1 MSKGIS
7 NKTKKL
13 TLGAILSA
21 MGVALLF
28 VGSFIETLDL
38 TMAALASFFC
48 IFAVIEL
55 GGAYPWLIFAVT
67 GVLSV
72 ILMPYSLTGWFY
84 LLFFGYYPILKE
96 KLEHL
101 SRPVSWILKIIVLNI
116 ALIVCVLVAYFLFFG
131 SSGEGNILSAF
142 TFVFGES
149 DAGEVMAIAVYAL
162 ANVTFIIY
170 DIALTKLITVYFIKI
185 KPKFKGINLK

>member
-7 NKTKKL
+7 KQTKKL

-28 VGSFIETLDL
+28 LGSFIETLDL

-55 GGAYPWLIFAVT
+55 GGIYPWLIFSVT

-72 ILMPYSLTGWFY
+72 ILMPYSMTGWFY
-84 LLFFGYYPILKE
+84 LLFFGYYPIVKE
-96 KLEHL
+96 KLERL
-101 SRPVSWILKIIVLNI
+101 PKIFSWILKMLILNVALVI
-116 ALIVCVLVAYFLFFG
+116 AVIAAYFLFFG
-131 SSGEGNILSAF
+131 QTGDGNLMSAF
-142 TFVFGES
+142 TLIFGES
-149 DAGEVMAIAVYAL
+149 ETGEMMAIGVYAL
-162 ANVTFIIY
+162 VNLTFVIY
-170 DIALTKLITVYFIKI
+170 DIALTKLITLYFIKFR
-185 KPKFKGINLK
+185 KKFKKFN

>member
-7 NKTKKL
+7 KQTKKL

-28 VGSFIETLDL
+28 LGSFIETLDL

-55 GGAYPWLIFAVT
+55 GGIYPWLIFSVT

-72 ILMPYSLTGWFY
+72 ILMPYSMTGWFY
-84 LLFFGYYPILKE
+84 LLFFGYYPIVKE
-96 KLEHL
+96 KLERL
-101 SRPVSWILKIIVLNI
+101 PKIFSWILKMLILNVALVI
-116 ALIVCVLVAYFLFFG
+116 AVIAAYFLFFG
-131 SSGEGNILSAF
+131 QTGDGNLMSAF
-142 TFVFGES
+142 TLIFGES
-149 DAGEVMAIAVYAL
+149 EAGEMMAIGVYAL
-162 ANVTFIIY
+162 VNLTFVIY
-170 DIALTKLITVYFIKI
+170 DIALTKLITLYFIKFR
-185 KPKFKGINLK
+185 KKFKKFN

>member
-28 VGSFIETLDL
+28 IGSFIETLDL

-72 ILMPYSLTGWFY
+72 VLMPYSLTGWFY
-84 LLFFGYYPILKE
+84 LLFFGYYPILKA
-96 KLEHL
+96 KLERL
-101 SRPVSWILKIIVLNI
+101 SRPVSWLLKVLVLNF
-116 ALIVCVLVAYFLFFG
+116 ALIVCVIVAYLLFFG

-142 TFVFGES
+142 TLVFGES
-149 DAGEVMAIAVYAL
+149 DAGEAMAIAVYAL
-162 ANVTFIIY
+162 ANVTFIVY
-170 DIALTKLITVYFIKI
+170 DIALTKLITVYFLKI

>member
-28 VGSFIETLDL
+28 IGSFIETLDL

-72 ILMPYSLTGWFY
+72 VLMPYSLTGWFY

-96 KLEHL
+96 KFEHL
-101 SRPVSWILKIIVLNI
+101 SRPISWFLKV
-116 ALIVCVLVAYFLFFG
+116 FLRFC
-131 SSGEGNILSAF
+131 GEHLFAFISILSLRVF
-142 TFVFGES
+142 EGFFVVKNPKKSTYFSLGGRPS
-149 DAGEVMAIAVYAL
+149 LLFSFWACKTLKSRL
-162 ANVTFIIY
+162 ATPSF
-170 DIALTKLITVYFIKI
+170 
-185 KPKFKGINLK
+185 PS

>member
-55 GGAYPWLIFAVT
+55 GGAYPWLIFSVT

-96 KLEHL
+96 KFERL
-101 SRPVSWILKIIVLNI
+101 SRPVSWILKVLILNA

-131 SSGEGNILSAF
+131 GSGEGNILSAF
-142 TFVFGES
+142 TLVFGDS
-149 DAGEVMAIAVYAL
+149 NAGEIMAIAVYAL
-162 ANVTFIIY
+162 ANVTFIVY

-185 KPKFKGINLK
+185 KPKFKSLNLK

>member
-72 ILMPYSLTGWFY
+72 VLMPYSLTGWFY

-101 SRPVSWILKIIVLNI
+101 SRPVSWVLKIIVLNV

-149 DAGEVMAIAVYAL
+149 DAGELMAIVVYAL
-162 ANVTFIIY
+162 ANLTFIIY
-170 DIALTKLITVYFIKI
+170 DIALTKLITIYFIKI

>member
-7 NKTKKL
+7 KQTKKL

-28 VGSFIETLDL
+28 LGSFIETLDL

-55 GGAYPWLIFAVT
+55 GGIYPWLIFSVT

-72 ILMPYSLTGWFY
+72 IIMPYSMTGWFY
-84 LLFFGYYPILKE
+84 LLFFGYYPIVKE
-96 KLEHL
+96 KLERL
-101 SRPVSWILKIIVLNI
+101 PKIFSWILKMLILNVALVI
-116 ALIVCVLVAYFLFFG
+116 AVIAAYFLFFG
-131 SSGEGNILSAF
+131 QTGDGNLMSAF
-142 TFVFGES
+142 TLIFGES
-149 DAGEVMAIAVYAL
+149 ETGEMMAIGVYAL
-162 ANVTFIIY
+162 VNLTFVIY
-170 DIALTKLITVYFIKI
+170 DIALTKLITLYFIKFR
-185 KPKFKGINLK
+185 KKFKKFN

>member
-1 MSKGIS
+1 MIVSKEHIMSKGIS

-13 TLGAILSA
+13 TLGAILAA

-28 VGSFIETLDL
+28 IGSFIETLDL

-72 ILMPYSLTGWFY
+72 VLMPYSLTGWFY
-84 LLFFGYYPILKE
+84 LLFFGYYPILKA
-96 KLEHL
+96 KLERL
-101 SRPVSWILKIIVLNI
+101 SRPISWFLKVLVLNF
-116 ALIVCVLVAYFLFFG
+116 ALIVCVIVAYFLFFG

-142 TFVFGES
+142 TLVFGES
-149 DAGEVMAIAVYAL
+149 DAGEAMAIAVYLL
-162 ANVTFIIY
+162 ANVTFIVY
-170 DIALTKLITVYFIKI
+170 DIALTKLITVYFLKI
-185 KPKFKGINLK
+185 

>member
-1 MSKGIS
+1 MSRGIS

-21 MGVALLF
+21 MGVALLII
-28 VGSFIETLDL
+28 GSFIETLDL

-55 GGAYPWLIFAVT
+55 GGVYPWLIFSVT

-72 ILMPYSLTGWFY
+72 ILMPYSMTGWFY

-96 KLEHL
+96 KLERL
-101 SRPVSWILKIIVLNI
+101 KKPLAWILKVLILNVALTISVI
-116 ALIVCVLVAYFLFFG
+116 AAYFLFFG
-131 SSGEGNILSAF
+131 QTGTGNLLDAF
-142 TFVFGES
+142 TLVFGES
-149 DAGEVMAIAVYAL
+149 DAGISMAIAVL
-162 ANVTFIIY
+162 PV
-170 DIALTKLITVYFIKI
+170 
-185 KPKFKGINLK
+185 

>member
-7 NKTKKL
+7 HKTKKL
-13 TLGAILSA
+13 TLGAILAA

-72 ILMPYSLTGWFY
+72 ILMPYSLSGWFY

-96 KLEHL
+96 KFEHL
-101 SRPVSWILKIIVLNI
+101 SRPISWILKVVLLNV
-116 ALIVCVLVAYFLFFG
+116 ALIICVLVAYFLFFG
-131 SSGEGNILSAF
+131 GSSEGNILSAF
-142 TFVFGES
+142 TLIFGES
-149 DAGEVMAIAVYAL
+149 DAGEIMAIAVYAL
-162 ANVTFIIY
+162 VNVTFIIY

>member
-28 VGSFIETLDL
+28 LGSFIETLDL

-72 ILMPYSLTGWFY
+72 VLMPYSLTGWFY
-84 LLFFGYYPILKE
+84 LLFFGYFPILKE

-101 SRPVSWILKIIVLNI
+101 SRPVSWILKLLILNV
-116 ALIVCVLVAYFLFFG
+116 ALAVCVLVTYFLFFG

-142 TFVFGES
+142 TFIFGES
-149 DAGEVMAIAVYAL
+149 DAGEAMAIGVYVL

>member
-1 MSKGIS
+1 MSRGIS

-21 MGVALLF
+21 MGIALLF

-55 GGAYPWLIFAVT
+55 GGVYPWLIFSVT

-72 ILMPYSLTGWFY
+72 VLMPYSMTGWFY

-96 KLEHL
+96 KLERL
-101 SRPVSWILKIIVLNI
+101 KKPISWTLKVLILNFALAISVI
-116 ALIVCVLVAYFLFFG
+116 AAYFLFFG
-131 SSGEGNILSAF
+131 QTGTGNLLDAF
-142 TFVFGES
+142 TLVFGES
-149 DAGEVMAIAVYAL
+149 DAGVSMAIAVWAL

-170 DIALTKLITVYFIKI
+170 DIALTKLITLYLLKLRD
-185 KPKFKGINLK
+185 KFKKFK

>member
-7 NKTKKL
+7 KQTKKL

-55 GGAYPWLIFAVT
+55 GGAYPWLIFATT

-72 ILMPYSLTGWFY
+72 IITPYSLTGWFY

-96 KLEHL
+96 KYERLP
-101 SRPVSWILKIIVLNI
+101 RYISWVLKLLTLNLAMAI
-116 ALIVCVLVAYFLFFG
+116 CVLVTYFLFFG
-131 SSGEGNILSAF
+131 SSGSGSLIDTF
-142 TFVFGES
+142 TLIFGES
-149 DAGEVMAIAVYAL
+149 EYGEVMSIIVWAL
-162 ANVTFIIY
+162 ANLTLVIY
-170 DIALTKLITVYFIKI
+170 DIAPTKLITVYFIKI
-185 KPKFKGINLK
+185 KPKFKKLGL

>member
-7 NKTKKL
+7 KQTKKL
-13 TLGAILSA
+13 TLGAILAA
-21 MGVALLF
+21 MGVATLF
-28 VGSFIETLDL
+28 VGSFIEALDL

-55 GGAYPWLIFAVT
+55 GGVYPWLIFSVT

-72 ILMPYSLTGWFY
+72 ILMPYSMTGWFY
-84 LLFFGYYPILKE
+84 LLFFGYYPIVKE
-96 KLEHL
+96 KIERLNKA
-101 SRPVSWILKIIVLNI
+101 VSWLLKVLILNVALGISVI
-116 ALIVCVLVAYFLFFG
+116 AAYFLFFG
-131 SSGEGNILSAF
+131 QTGAGSLLDAF

-149 DAGEVMAIAVYAL
+149 DAGEMMALAVWAL
-162 ANVTFIIY
+162 ANVTLVIY

-185 KPKFKGINLK
+185 KPKFKKLGL

>member
-7 NKTKKL
+7 KQTKKL

-28 VGSFIETLDL
+28 LGSFIETLDL

-55 GGAYPWLIFAVT
+55 GGIYPWLIFSVT

-72 ILMPYSLTGWFY
+72 ILMPYSMTGWFY
-84 LLFFGYYPILKE
+84 LFFFGYYPIVKE
-96 KLEHL
+96 KLERL
-101 SRPVSWILKIIVLNI
+101 PKIFSWILKMLILNVALVI
-116 ALIVCVLVAYFLFFG
+116 AVIAAYFLFFG
-131 SSGEGNILSAF
+131 QTGDGNLMSAF
-142 TFVFGES
+142 TLIFGES
-149 DAGEVMAIAVYAL
+149 ETGEMMAIGVYAL
-162 ANVTFIIY
+162 VNLTFVIY
-170 DIALTKLITVYFIKI
+170 DIALTKLITLYFIKFR
-185 KPKFKGINLK
+185 KKFKKFN